1 MFINSLL
8 RNNDKKYLSKEK
20 NRKKKVVIANHKWP
34 WKNKI
39 QDFFQEEPLRVTNPQ
54 CPRSHA
60 KSMMKG
66 KRKVFVEKLIMFEK
80 LERKCL
86 EFKAKE
92 EPIE

>member
-1 MFINSLL
+1 
-8 RNNDKKYLSKEK
+8 
-20 NRKKKVVIANHKWP
+20 
-34 WKNKI
+34 
-39 QDFFQEEPLRVTNPQ
+39 
-54 CPRSHA
+54 
-60 KSMMKG
+60 MMKG